1 MAREKVG
8 ITLTPVTIERLKDI
22 SEEMGLSKSQAISML
37 INNYYIE
44 KGKKGDRDLSLIH
57 I

>member
-37 INNYYIE
+37 INNYYIG
-44 KGKKGDRDLSLIH
+44 KGKKGDRDSGK
-57 I
+57 

>member
-44 KGKKGDRDLSLIH
+44 KGKKEDRDSGK
-57 I
+57 